1 MSNTRLILV
10 GIAMAAVA
18 ALLVGLLQSLA
29 SPDQTARTTANR
41 QQIVASRDLPAGRK
55 LVMQDLAWG
64 TVAEGREPGLT
75 ASADAIGRALVAPLA
90 KGESLREDNLTT
102 RLSGPAIA
110 NMLPG
115 GHRAITVNLRDTGPE
130 VVLYPGAT
138 VDVLATFEVASR
150 GATGREA
157 LTRTVLEAAKVLAVN
172 DDAVGGAVNDV
183 ADRRVNSRRL
193 AVTLAV
199 TPQQA
204 ADLELASSRATLG
217 IALRSEQDKNV
228 PDKNTGTTAVATT
241 TSVFGAE
248 WARIEGD
255 AAKASKPADETVAPA
270 PAPAPVVAP
279 VAPAWE
285 MTIQAGERSERRS
298 FPSKSSN

>member
-1 MSNTRLILV
+1 
-10 GIAMAAVA
+10 
-18 ALLVGLLQSLA
+18 
-29 SPDQTARTTANR
+29 
-41 QQIVASRDLPAGRK
+41 
-55 LVMQDLAWG
+55 
-64 TVAEGREPGLT
+64 
-75 ASADAIGRALVAPLA
+75 
-90 KGESLREDNLTT
+90 
-102 RLSGPAIA
+102 
-110 NMLPG
+110 
-115 GHRAITVNLRDTGPE
+115 
-130 VVLYPGAT
+130 VLYPGAT

-270 PAPAPVVAP
+270 TAPAPVVAP